1 MKPIARQNV
10 NADETTVYDYTSKSL
25 DDQGLAA
32 DLSADLGLTVQWE
45 GKTDLQHSVPLKPNK

>member
-10 NADETTVYDYTSKSL
+10 NADETTVYDYTSKNL

-32 DLSADLGLTVQWE
+32 DLSADLALTVQWE
-45 GKTDLQHSVPLKPNK
+45 GKTDLQHSIPLKPN